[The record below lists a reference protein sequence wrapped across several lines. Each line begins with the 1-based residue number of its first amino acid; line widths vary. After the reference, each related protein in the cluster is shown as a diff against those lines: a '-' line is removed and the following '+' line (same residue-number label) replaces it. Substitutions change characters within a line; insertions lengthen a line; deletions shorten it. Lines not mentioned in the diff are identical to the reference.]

1 MQGGP
6 MRRGGVSAE
15 WTQELQ
21 AADVLEVLEPGARP
35 RARSSS
41 SIAPVGLDLAP
52 TRAVDGEISPTMEIR
67 LPRRRRRLGAV
78 VAATVAGCGL
88 ILVAAG
94 IARVVHAGGEPT
106 STASA
111 STTVGAAVATT
122 AAKPASP
129 SPATTPPAA
138 PARPSARNEAVAA
151 TPSPDT
157 PTTGTL
163 RLERPARPGH
173 VWLDGRKLSSSS
185 ALVTCGTHRIKIG
198 RHRTHTVDVP
208 CGGEIALSR

>member
-6 MRRGGVSAE
+6 ARRGGVSAE

-21 AADVLEVLEPGARP
+21 ATDVLEVIEPGARP
-35 RARSSS
+35 RASSS

-52 TRAVDGEISPTMEIR
+52 TRGVDGEISPTMEIR
-67 LPRRRRRLGAV
+67 LPRRRRRLRAI
-78 VAATVAGCGL
+78 VAAAVAGCGV

-94 IARVVHAGGEPT
+94 VARIVHGGAAST
-106 STASA
+106 SSASA
-111 STTVGAAVATT
+111 PPMT
-122 AAKPASP
+122 PAQ
-129 SPATTPPAA
+129 
-138 PARPSARNEAVAA
+138 PSAGTRSVAA
-151 TPSPDT
+151 MPPTDAPTTGDV

-173 VWLDGRKLSSSS
+173 VWLDGRKLSSSL
-185 ALVTCGTHRIKIG
+185 ALVTCGAHVIQVG
-198 RHRTHTVDVP
+198 RHRAHAVDVP